1 MRPAACTC
9 MQIYVTST
17 SRMSSPCNLFT
28 RILKITVVVVA
39 VAIAAAYLL
48 SFIVSVLTL
57 YGIHCNYSL
66 AATLQLLLGYLCNCF
81 NAGVAISCQN
91 YSHLKQ
97 YFQ

>member
-1 MRPAACTC
+1 MYTVKSGWKP
-9 MQIYVTST
+9 YVYYT
-17 SRMSSPCNLFT
+17 NLWLLLLLLLLLQLLT
-28 RILKITVVVVA
+28 
-39 VAIAAAYLL
+39 YLL

-57 YGIHCNYSL
+57 YDIHCNYSL
-66 AATLQLLLGYLCNCF
+66 AATLQLLLGYFCNCF